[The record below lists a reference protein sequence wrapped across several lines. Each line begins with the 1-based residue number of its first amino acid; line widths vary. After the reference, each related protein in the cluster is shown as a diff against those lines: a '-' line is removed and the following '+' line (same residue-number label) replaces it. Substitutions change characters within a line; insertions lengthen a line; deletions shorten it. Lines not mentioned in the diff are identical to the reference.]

1 MANLINNVPTTF
13 DSLQSPD
20 LKLPK
25 QFQVFMDVYQNPKS
39 QYRPSTAIGDADEQA
54 MGKLMEKW
62 QNGSITDIQAGLAD
76 AAKQVDTATQQV
88 ATP

>member
-13 DSLQSPD
+13 DSLKSPD
-20 LKLPK
+20 LQFPK
-25 QFQVFMDVYQNPKS
+25 QFQTFLDVYQNPLS
-39 QYRPSTAIGDADEQA
+39 GYRPSTAIGDADESA

-62 QNGSITDIQAGLAD
+62 QDGSVTDINAGLTE
-76 AAKQVDTATQQV
+76 AAKAVDLATQQV